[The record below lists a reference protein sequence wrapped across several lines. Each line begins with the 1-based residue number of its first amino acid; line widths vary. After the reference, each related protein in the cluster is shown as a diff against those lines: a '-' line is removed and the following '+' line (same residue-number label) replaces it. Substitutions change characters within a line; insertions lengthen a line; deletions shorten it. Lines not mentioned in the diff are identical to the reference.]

1 MIAFAAKGG
10 STADDGAGANS
21 PFTTAL
27 LKHLTTPGLDL
38 RQAFGLI
45 RDDVM
50 KATDNKQEPFVYGS
64 LGGATVTLVPN
75 APASPKAPVS
85 TQPAASPQAEV
96 RRDYE
101 LALQLN
107 NRQAWEFFI
116 QQYPAGFLCQSRAR
130 AA

>member
-1 MIAFAAKGG
+1 M
-10 STADDGAGANS
+10 TAQARTVRS
-21 PFTTAL
+21 PTAL

-64 LGGATVTLVPN
+64 LGGATVTLVP
-75 APASPKAPVS
+75 AAPVVQQVAPQGAL
-85 TQPAASPQAEV
+85 TQPAANPQAEV

-107 NRQAWEFFI
+107 NRQAWEAFL
-116 QQYPAGFLCQSRAR
+116 QQYP
-130 AA
+130 